1 MMGRKKFKE
10 AFDTLLI
17 KKCLR
22 MVRLPPI
29 TSFLLLSR
37 SIVKNREKLLM
48 KQKIRKEMEK
58 NFLNKT
64 TLIYRQ
70 EVWLE

>member
-37 SIVKNREKLLM
+37 SEVKNREKLLM
-48 KQKIRKEMEK
+48 KQKKGRRWRKISLPK
-58 NFLNKT
+58 PH
-64 TLIYRQ
+64 
-70 EVWLE
+70 